1 MLFDITSGEVLALK
15 GGKHTGTVNSATWG
29 KDAKTVF
36 TCSND
41 KHICKWNLS
50 KKAFEKKWRADSQ
63 AITRLAYLSQ
73 AAAAAGGGS
82 KGGGGGGRGVDLLIS
97 AGLQIKIWDAEEL
110 VELQT
115 LRGHA
120 FGVGSLSR
128 SADSQ
133 NVLSCV
139 HSESDDPLIYVWS
152 VQNED
157 AAAGPVTTLLPKTAP
172 VDIAEASVGDGD
184 SRVLAVTTSGLLHI
198 FEAEEDE
205 DDSAPCNPT
214 STINLVTGDVPS
226 APVDILSAIFSPG
239 KAGSHVL
246 VARGVAA
253 APVFEH
259 IMYTSEETGEP
270 IDLTLTRQAAASLL
284 LGAGGSSSGG
294 GGQRGTGAAAAEATI
309 VSASDGLK
317 TSNAKRKKSKQ
328 SVGGA
333 AEPSLADQ
341 VQAMA
346 VATGGAG
353 SALPTAGAPRAGSLA
368 HMLAQ
373 ALHSNDKALLEE
385 CLNNTNEG
393 VVRNTVM
400 RLPPTLAVRF
410 LTDVV
415 DRLEAKPS
423 RGVTLMVW
431 IRAVLLI
438 HSSYLMTV
446 PDLPNILSG
455 LYNLIDARLAV
466 FPRLLK
472 LSGRLD
478 LLLSQIALKS
488 QATSGVDA
496 SELQVPI
503 TSFVDE
509 ESDLEDDDE
518 DDEDDMD
525 EDGTANAHG
534 WEDEDMSESEESDQ
548 DDDDDGE
555 NDDGD
560 DGDDDDA
567 MNE

>member
-15 GGKHTGTVNSATWG
+15 GKHSGKVNGATWG
-29 KDAKTVF
+29 KDTKTVF
-36 TCSND
+36 TCSDD

-50 KKAFEKKWRADSQ
+50 KKSQGKKWRADSH

-73 AAAAAGGGS
+73 AAAAAGAGGS
-82 KGGGGGGRGVDLLIS
+82 SGRAGGGVDLLIS

-110 VELQT
+110 VELRT

-120 FGVGSLSR
+120 FSIGSLVR
-128 SADSQ
+128 SADGL
-133 NVLSCV
+133 NVVSCA
-139 HSESDDPLIYVWS
+139 HGESDDPLIYMWS
-152 VQNED
+152 AHGED
-157 AAAGPVTTLLPKTAP
+157 AAAGPAISLLPKTAP
-172 VDIAEASVGDGD
+172 VDVAEASVDGGD
-184 SRVLAVTTSGLLHI
+184 SRVLAVTTAGVLHI
-198 FEAEEDE
+198 FDAEEE

-214 STINLVTGDVPS
+214 STISLVTGDIPS
-226 APVDILSAIFSPG
+226 SSVDILSATFSPG

-270 IDLTLTRQAAASLL
+270 IDLTLTRQGGSGML
-284 LGAGGSSSGG
+284 LGSGGSSSGG
-294 GGQRGTGAAAAEATI
+294 GGRRSGAGAAEATI
-309 VSASDGLK
+309 MGASDGLK
-317 TSNAKRKKSKQ
+317 TSSAKRKKSKQ
-328 SVGGA
+328 A
-333 AEPSLADQ
+333 AAGDEPSLEDQ

-353 SALPTAGAPRAGSLA
+353 SALPSVGAPRAGSLA

-415 DRLEAKPS
+415 GRLEAKPS

-488 QATSGVDA
+488 QAAPGGDA
-496 SELQVPI
+496 AELNVPI

-518 DDEDDMD
+518 ENDDENG
-525 EDGTANAHG
+525 GTNAHG
-534 WEDEDMSESEESDQ
+534 WEDEDDDGMSDSDMDDD

-555 NDDGD
+555 NDDEEED
-560 DGDDDDA
+560 DEDDDA
-567 MNE
+567 MNQ

>member
-1 MLFDITSGEVLALK
+1 
-15 GGKHTGTVNSATWG
+15 
-29 KDAKTVF
+29 
-36 TCSND
+36 
-41 KHICKWNLS
+41 
-50 KKAFEKKWRADSQ
+50 
-63 AITRLAYLSQ
+63 
-73 AAAAAGGGS
+73 
-82 KGGGGGGRGVDLLIS
+82 
-97 AGLQIKIWDAEEL
+97 
-110 VELQT
+110 
-115 LRGHA
+115 
-120 FGVGSLSR
+120 
-128 SADSQ
+128 
-133 NVLSCV
+133 
-139 HSESDDPLIYVWS
+139 
-152 VQNED
+152 
-157 AAAGPVTTLLPKTAP
+157 
-172 VDIAEASVGDGD
+172 
-184 SRVLAVTTSGLLHI
+184 
-198 FEAEEDE
+198 
-205 DDSAPCNPT
+205 
-214 STINLVTGDVPS
+214 
-226 APVDILSAIFSPG
+226 
-239 KAGSHVL
+239 
-246 VARGVAA
+246 
-253 APVFEH
+253 
-259 IMYTSEETGEP
+259 
-270 IDLTLTRQAAASLL
+270 LTRQAAASLL

-294 GGQRGTGAAAAEATI
+294 GGRRGTGAAAAEATI

-555 NDDGD
+555 NDDDD